1 MFQWIIFVIIA
12 AGAGKAL
19 SYSATL
25 QEAGAMMAEK
35 HGLGVQPIQY
45 QNALTPPWLTNI
57 TIAVWVALFADAAW
71 VWYLIG
77 WQQGFGA
84 LGAAIILPAL
94 FQAVLPPRRGSRIF
108 LRNAFHTMINRQSDY
123 ERDGDRARAQAMA
136 GNVEL
141 LLATRPD
148 LLDSFKQKRS
158 RHAG

>member
-1 MFQWIIFVIIA
+1 MLQWIILIVIA

-25 QEAGAMMAEK
+25 QEAGALMAEK

-45 QNALTPPWLTNI
+45 QNTLTPPWLTNF

-71 VWYLIG
+71 VWYLNG
-77 WQQGFGA
+77 WEQGIGA
-84 LGAAIILPAL
+84 LVAAIILPAM
-94 FQAVLPPRRGSRIF
+94 FQAVLPPHRGSGIF
-108 LRNAFHTMINRQSDY
+108 LRNAFHTMINRQADY
-123 ERDGDRARAQAMA
+123 ERDGDQARAQAMA
-136 GNVEL
+136 INVEL

-148 LLDSFKQKRS
+148 LLDGFKQKGS

>member
-1 MFQWIIFVIIA
+1 MLQWIILLVIA

-25 QEAGAMMAEK
+25 QEAGALMAEK

-45 QNALTPPWLTNI
+45 QNTLTPPWLTNF

-71 VWYLIG
+71 VWYLNG
-77 WQQGFGA
+77 WQQGVGA
-84 LGAAIILPAL
+84 LVAAIILPAM
-94 FQAVLPPRRGSRIF
+94 FQAVLPPRRGSGMF
-108 LRNAFHTMINRQSDY
+108 LRNAFHAMVNLQADY
-123 ERDGDRARAQAMA
+123 ERDGDQARAQAMA
-136 GNVEL
+136 INVEL

-148 LLDSFKQKRS
+148 LLDAFKQKGS